1 MQVWRNIC
9 VDLCCHSMYC
19 LPEHTRALHYYT
31 WLLSWFHSVVV
42 SLCFVACFFSVV
54 LAAVYWEAGWSLLS
68 LELLCFALHSPECLH
83 AKQYTSGTVSYLSSS
98 TSRTRLKPEQLLP
111 LPALHSWSCLVSA
124 FGFNKH
130 LRSVTLMACFEQR
143 LTSSRQK
150 RWTSLALHYVTYVTS
165 WAHSVS
171 SCHSLCEW
179 GERGCILPDLHTQN
193 KNRSRSSHC
202 VSGLSQFYFGLI
214 TKDCWH
220 ITLEYTRDVCTFLLH
235 ACRTDNTNI
244 SSPQLWRNVSV

>member
-19 LPEHTRALHYYT
+19 LPEHYIIIHDYCHDFI
-31 WLLSWFHSVVV
+31 LSWSPCVLLLVFFL
-42 SLCFVACFFSVV
+42 LCLQRCTER
-54 LAAVYWEAGWSLLS
+54 LGGVYCLWS
-68 LELLCFALHSPECLH
+68 CFALPCIH
-83 AKQYTSGTVSYLSSS
+83 LSVFMPSS
-98 TSRTRLKPEQLLP
+98 TPVALWATSPPPPRLKPEQLLP

>member
-9 VDLCCHSMYC
+9 VDLCCRSMYC

-98 TSRTRLKPEQLLP
+98 TETQAWTASTFACLALLILPRICFWVQQASTQCNTYGMFWAKVDIFSTEKVNISCITLCNICDKLGTFSIILSFTLWMRWERLHFTWPTHSEQEQEQKQP
-111 LPALHSWSCLVSA
+111 LCFRLEPIL
-124 FGFNKH
+124 F
-130 LRSVTLMACFEQR
+130 RSNHQR
-143 LTSSRQK
+143 L
-150 RWTSLALHYVTYVTS
+150 LAYNFGIYQ
-165 WAHSVS
+165 
-171 SCHSLCEW
+171 
-179 GERGCILPDLHTQN
+179 GCVYFPFA
-193 KNRSRSSHC
+193 C
-202 VSGLSQFYFGLI
+202 VQ
-214 TKDCWH
+214 D
-220 ITLEYTRDVCTFLLH
+220 R
-235 ACRTDNTNI
+235 
-244 SSPQLWRNVSV
+244 